1 MAASPGTS
9 LTRQQYDA
17 GFRDSYARYYHL
29 SLHVVGD
36 SEAARDIVSDVF
48 VELWRRREAVE
59 SSTVESYL
67 FRCVRN
73 ASIDYLKRQ
82 RRAAPLDAALLAHLA
97 NDADSW
103 REQDER
109 IGRMESI
116 VAGMTDRTR
125 DVLHKR
131 YAESK
136 SYKEVA
142 AEMGISIDGV
152 KAHVVRAMK
161 TLRQKMKSILW

>member
-1 MAASPGTS
+1 MPSTA
-9 LTRQQYDA
+9 LTRQQYEA
-17 GFRDSYARYYHL
+17 VFRDSYTRYYHL

-36 SEAARDIVSDVF
+36 SEVARDIVSDVF
-48 VELWRRREAVE
+48 VELWQRREAVE
-59 SSTVESYL
+59 SATVESYL

-73 ASIDYLKRQ
+73 ASIDHLRRQ
-82 RRAAPLDAALLAHLA
+82 QRASPLDDALLAHLA

-109 IGRMESI
+109 IGRLENILSTMPS
-116 VAGMTDRTR
+116 RTR

-142 AEMGISIDGV
+142 AEMGITTDGV
-152 KAHVVRAMK
+152 KAHIVKAMK